1 MNQSVID
8 NLNSHNIKVI
18 LVDEKD
24 ADVAIEKYLLGI
36 LVEIQNQQF
45 CMCCK
50 ANCLKISNQE

>member
-24 ADVAIEKYLLGI
+24 ANVAIEKYLLGI

-45 CMCCK
+45 CMCCQ